1 LLYLQNLK
9 ILTDKDLIAWQPN
22 KTNRDYQYELIPA
35 LQQTFKH
42 ITDVFEYAWYGQL
55 HVSAN
60 DFAELKEDVL
70 NFQKRL

>member
-1 LLYLQNLK
+1 
-9 ILTDKDLIAWQPN
+9 
-22 KTNRDYQYELIPA
+22 LIPT

-55 HVSAN
+55 NVSED
-60 DFAELKEDVL
+60 DFFELKEDVL